1 MKNFVIPAVLTSL
14 MSCGFA
20 VAAELPAS
28 IKEKGEIVVAIMPN
42 YPPMD
47 FKDPATN
54 KLTGL
59 DYDLGNAL
67 AERLGVKIKW
77 QETGF
82 EQMIN
87 ALTTERV
94 DMVLSGMTDTAER
107 QASVTFVDY
116 FTSGPQF
123 YTLQK
128 NATTNEIIDLCG
140 KKVGTSRRTTFP
152 AEIAAWSKENCE
164 AAGKPA
170 INVIG
175 TEGSA
180 DARAQLRQSR
190 IDAAMQGSE
199 TLSYLKTQEKDMYKT
214 VGQPISVQFTGLGV
228 SKKKPELSEAVK
240 VALQSMVDDG
250 SYGAILKKWDLE
262 LGAIKTVTVNA
273 GK

>member
-1 MKNFVIPAVLTSL
+1 MKNFVIPAVLASV

-20 VAAELPAS
+20 VAADLPAS

-54 KLTGL
+54 TLTGL

-87 ALTTERV
+87 ALTTDRV

-128 NATTNEIIDLCG
+128 NAATNEIIDLCG

-152 AEIAAWSKENCE
+152 AEIAAWSKANCE

-262 LGAIKTVTVNA
+262 LGAIKEVTINA

>member
-1 MKNFVIPAVLTSL
+1 MKNFVIPAVLASV

-20 VAAELPAS
+20 VAAELPAG

-54 KLTGL
+54 TLTGL

-87 ALTTERV
+87 ALTTDRV
-94 DMVLSGMTDTAER
+94 DLVLSGMTDTAER

-128 NATTNEIIDLCG
+128 NTATNEIIDLCG

-152 AEIAAWSKENCE
+152 AEIAAWSKANCE

-250 SYGAILKKWDLE
+250 SYNAILKKWDLE
-262 LGAIKTVTVNA
+262 LGAIKEVTINA

>member
-1 MKNFVIPAVLTSL
+1 MKNFVIPAVLASV
-14 MSCGFA
+14 MSCGCA
-20 VAAELPAS
+20 VAADLPAG

-54 KLTGL
+54 TLTGL

-128 NATTNEIIDLCG
+128 NTATNEIIDLCG

-152 AEIAAWSKENCE
+152 AEIAAWSKANCE

-228 SKKKPELSEAVK
+228 SKKKPELSAAVK

-250 SYGAILKKWDLE
+250 SYNAILKKWDLE
-262 LGAIKTVTVNA
+262 LGAIKEVTINA
-273 GK
+273 GQ

>member
-20 VAAELPAS
+20 VAADLPAS

-128 NATTNEIIDLCG
+128 NTATNEIIDLCG

-152 AEIAAWSKENCE
+152 SEIAEWSKANCE

-170 INVIG
+170 INVVG

-240 VALQSMVDDG
+240 VALQSMVGDG

-262 LGAIKTVTVNA
+262 LGAIKEVTINA